1 MSIFEI
7 ADYFLH
13 RANSIRQSMTLS
25 KLQKLCYYAQA
36 WYLAF
41 YGKPMF
47 MSCYE
52 FWAFPSGCPVNIHL
66 LEKYEEYKNTISPI
80 KKDTSGFQDSIF
92 TNEQLHVLKQ
102 VWKKYGRLHEKV
114 LESLIYEEQPWKKA
128 RKENEDG
135 SYPGVIQE
143 SDMEAYYL
151 RKWVDARKLNQ

>member
-1 MSIFEI
+1 MITTSIFEV

-13 RANSIRQSMTLS
+13 RANSIWKSMTLS

-66 LEKYEEYKNTISPI
+66 L
-80 KKDTSGFQDSIF
+80 
-92 TNEQLHVLKQ
+92 
-102 VWKKYGRLHEKV
+102 
-114 LESLIYEEQPWKKA
+114 
-128 RKENEDG
+128 
-135 SYPGVIQE
+135 
-143 SDMEAYYL
+143 
-151 RKWVDARKLNQ
+151 